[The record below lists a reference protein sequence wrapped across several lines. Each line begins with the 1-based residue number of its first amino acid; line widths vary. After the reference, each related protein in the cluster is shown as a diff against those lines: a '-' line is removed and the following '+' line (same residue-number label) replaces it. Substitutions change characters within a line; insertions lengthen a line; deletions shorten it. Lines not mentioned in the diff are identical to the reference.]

1 MKMGGIIQAGIFSSS
16 RATVKDDMGNALGI
30 VRFGGTKATARPWK
44 GPGPGVLE
52 IVESHE
58 GNA

>member
-1 MKMGGIIQAGIFSSS
+1 
-16 RATVKDDMGNALGI
+16 VKDDMGNALGI